1 MKNDKLL
8 YENPNSN
15 SSSDLYSIERT
26 NTFSDIN
33 KFTDYD
39 YLIQAEYDNINDTEG
54 KLYKNE
60 FTKEDKIILNNIKND
75 KVEKRHFKKWYKM
88 SYSSEQIKFLS
99 NIPSNEISKSL
110 NHFNEFSLNQKNLNS
125 ISQSENGLRNY
136 YLKNKK
142 HFKSRVIKGPPN
154 PFRNLS
160 YVTLSN
166 IPIDRVSNFYYEIL
180 KNNLEIDIEKQI
192 NNDLPRTLIES
203 KIQLETEINDEDE
216 DEEEE
221 NNHLKNMEK
230 PLLRILKVI
239 ALIDKELSYCQGMNF
254 IVGFLLFITN
264 GNEIDS
270 FYLMIAL
277 LSKTYNNKYG
287 IRGFFTNKFPL
298 LQFYIWIFHKEF
310 SKKFSKIYNLFSN
323 LEIPNECWISK
334 WFQTLFV
341 HNIPYCNL
349 IRLWDFIFTDGI
361 KGLISICL
369 SIIDYFEKDFEKV
382 KDETE
387 VTDIFKKIRK
397 DSNFVDIKKIIE
409 LSSKKYHIKK
419 KTLGKYKKEYIIEK
433 KIEIKTS
440 VFDDIKYDMDII
452 KNYIIGSNSD
462 FINNFDKKNIFE
474 KEIDFDKISKK
485 LNSCKTF
492 SSYINYNGNNED
504 DYIIKESLVEHNI
517 PYSNN
522 NKNNFNL
529 QNPFSS
535 FPSK

>member
-1 MKNDKLL
+1 
-8 YENPNSN
+8 
-15 SSSDLYSIERT
+15 
-26 NTFSDIN
+26 
-33 KFTDYD
+33 
-39 YLIQAEYDNINDTEG
+39 
-54 KLYKNE
+54 
-60 FTKEDKIILNNIKND
+60 
-75 KVEKRHFKKWYKM
+75 
-88 SYSSEQIKFLS
+88 
-99 NIPSNEISKSL
+99 
-110 NHFNEFSLNQKNLNS
+110 
-125 ISQSENGLRNY
+125 
-136 YLKNKK
+136 
-142 HFKSRVIKGPPN
+142 
-154 PFRNLS
+154 
-160 YVTLSN
+160 
-166 IPIDRVSNFYYEIL
+166 
-180 KNNLEIDIEKQI
+180 
-192 NNDLPRTLIES
+192 
-203 KIQLETEINDEDE
+203 
-216 DEEEE
+216 
-221 NNHLKNMEK
+221 
-230 PLLRILKVI
+230 
-239 ALIDKELSYCQGMNF
+239 MNF

-452 KNYIIGSNSD
+452 KNYIIGSNLD

-485 LNSCKTF
+485 LNSCKKF